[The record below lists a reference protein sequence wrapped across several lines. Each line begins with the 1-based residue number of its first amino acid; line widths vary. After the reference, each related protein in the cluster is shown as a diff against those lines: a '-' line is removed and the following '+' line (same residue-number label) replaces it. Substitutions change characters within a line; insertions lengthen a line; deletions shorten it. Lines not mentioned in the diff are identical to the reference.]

1 MGVNFSSFEIGRRA
15 LRASQLGL
23 TVAGQ
28 NIANVSTTG
37 YARQSVQLS
46 ATPAAGTGLVGSG
59 VTVDGVRAFRDRFAE
74 TRLQSETATS
84 GRLTARRDALAP
96 VDAAF
101 ADSDQPGGLQHALNG
116 FFNSFRDLEANPDS
130 VPLRANAVAA
140 GQQLAATFG
149 ATRQRLADVRRETNA
164 AITDSAAQVGALARQ
179 VAELN
184 GRIASA
190 EAQGASASE
199 LRDQRGEAVK
209 QLSELT
215 GARATEAADG
225 RLTVTL
231 ADGRPLVVGDKAS
244 ELECVPTPPDGL
256 NTLLLEGQPAAIGD
270 GRLRGLAEAL
280 TETGGI
286 INSLDALAASI
297 ADRVNTLH
305 TSGTGLDG
313 SAGLNFFALPS
324 GGGPV
329 TAANLSVSAA
339 LVADPRLVVASPV
352 AGSTSA
358 GTVAGQIA
366 NLLTD
371 GASQAG
377 GRTGSFSSLLA
388 SVVTDAGAGVKAADD
403 ALQTQQLILAQA
415 QAQRDSVSGVSLDE
429 EAINLLQ
436 YQKAYEAA
444 AKFLRI
450 ADEMT
455 QTILSL
461 GQ

>member
-28 NIANVSTTG
+28 NIANVSTAG

-46 ATPAAGTGLVGSG
+46 ASPATGTGLVGSG

-74 TRLQSETATS
+74 IRLQSETATS

-96 VDAAF
+96 VDSAF
-101 ADSDQPGGLQHALNG
+101 ADANQPGGLQHALNG
-116 FFNSFRDLEANPDS
+116 FFNSFRDLEAHPDS
-130 VPLRANAVAA
+130 LSLRATAVAT

-149 ATRQRLADVRRETNA
+149 ATRQRLADMRHETNA
-164 AITDSAAQVGALARQ
+164 AIADSAAQAGALAQR

-209 QLSELT
+209 QLAELT

-231 ADGRPLVVGDKAS
+231 ADGRPLVVGDRAS
-244 ELECVPTPPDGL
+244 ALECVPTPPEGL
-256 NTLLLEGQPAAIGD
+256 NTLMLEGQPAAIGD

-286 INSLDALAASI
+286 ITSLDELAASI

-305 TSGTGLDG
+305 TSGTGSDG
-313 SAGLNFFALPS
+313 SPGLNFFASPA
-324 GGGPV
+324 GGV
-329 TAANLSVSAA
+329 TTAANLSVSAA

-388 SVVTDAGAGVKAADD
+388 SVVTDAGAGVRAADD